1 MSKHTSLAP
10 AHLMTPTWP
19 PSRLARV
26 LVVDDDLETI
36 QALAVLLKALG
47 HEAQFAI
54 TGLGAINCARKFQPD
69 IVILD
74 VHLPDVE
81 GDKVA
86 RLIRFEPGLANV
98 RIIAI
103 SADDRTKTR
112 ALQAGCEA
120 FHLKPVNSTVVQRWL
135 RS

>member
-1 MSKHTSLAP
+1 MH
-10 AHLMTPTWP
+10 
-19 PSRLARV
+19 LARV

-54 TGLGAINCARKFQPD
+54 SGLGAINCARKFKPD

-74 VHLPDVE
+74 VHLPDLE

-86 RLIRFEPGLANV
+86 RLIRFEPGLENV
-98 RIIAI
+98 RIIAV
-103 SADDRTKTR
+103 SADDLIKAR

-120 FHLKPVNSTVVQRWL
+120 FHLKPINVTLLQQLLSSVARFPA
-135 RS
+135 RPA

>member
-1 MSKHTSLAP
+1 MKPRRRPLH
-10 AHLMTPTWP
+10 
-19 PSRLARV
+19 LARV

-54 TGLGAINCARKFQPD
+54 SGLGAINCARKFKPD
-69 IVILD
+69 LVILD
-74 VHLPDVE
+74 VHLPDLE

-86 RLIRFEPGLANV
+86 RLMRFEPGLENV
-98 RIIAI
+98 RIIAV
-103 SADDRTKTR
+103 SADELAKAR

-120 FHLKPVNSTVVQRWL
+120 FHVKPINFSLLQQLLSSVARFPM
-135 RS
+135 RPA

>member
-1 MSKHTSLAP
+1 
-10 AHLMTPTWP
+10 
-19 PSRLARV
+19 
-26 LVVDDDLETI
+26 VDDDLESI
-36 QALAVLLKALG
+36 QALAVLLKSLG

-54 TGLGAINCARKFQPD
+54 SGLGAINCARKFRPD

-86 RLIRFEPGLANV
+86 RLIKLEPGLENV

-103 SADDRTKTR
+103 SADDLTKAR

-120 FHLKPVNSTVVQRWL
+120 FHVKPVNSTLLEQLLSR
-135 RS
+135 